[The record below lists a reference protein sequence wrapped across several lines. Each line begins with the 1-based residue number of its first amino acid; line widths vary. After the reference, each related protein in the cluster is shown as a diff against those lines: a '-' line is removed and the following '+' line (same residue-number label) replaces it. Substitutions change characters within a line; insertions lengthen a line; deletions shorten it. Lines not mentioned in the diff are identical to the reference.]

1 MKYDNVLVKIIPIQ
15 GEEDWEIETK
25 IIDFGISRDNAA
37 AGKDAILTETA
48 NPKPR
53 GGRAFL
59 SPEILRFV
67 LSNEPIDPKYYNT
80 GMDIYRGVWVN
91 MYTVQHTNTFFHFFE
106 NRRSFD
112 FLQFAL
118 HTPFLR

>member
-37 AGKDAILTETA
+37 AGKDAILTATA

-53 GGRAFL
+53 GGTAFL

-91 MYTVQHTNTFFHFFE
+91 MYSRFRLFSIFF
-106 NRRSFD
+106 
-112 FLQFAL
+112 
-118 HTPFLR
+118 